1 MNKMIETLPGY
12 IPIIFAATTLLTLA
26 IFLWV
31 IRNSRMKSIKEN
43 SGKIAI
49 ILIAWLSIQAFLT
62 LSNIY
67 NENTNSIP
75 PKIFLFGVLPNAL
88 IIIWIFFSKIGKEF
102 IDSLPIEKLTYLN
115 LVRIPVEIV
124 LLWLFLNNTIPQIM
138 TFEGWN
144 FDILMGLTAP
154 IIIYFGFIKRK
165 INTKAIL
172 IWNIIGI
179 LLLVFVFIIAL
190 VSAPFPMQRLS
201 FDQPN
206 TGLLYFP
213 YSWLPTFIVPVVILG
228 HMISIRQLLKSRNIN
243 D

>member
-1 MNKMIETLPGY
+1 MIENLPAY
-12 IPIIFAATTLLTLA
+12 IPIIFAAATLLTLF
-26 IFLWV
+26 IFIWV
-31 IRNSRMKSIKEN
+31 IRNSRTKSIKEN

-49 ILIAWLSIQAFLT
+49 ILIAWLAIQAFLT

-67 NENTNSIP
+67 NKNTNSIP
-75 PKIFLFGVLPNAL
+75 PIIFLFGVLPNVL
-88 IIIWIFFSKIGKEF
+88 IIIWIFFSKTGKEF

-115 LVRIPVEIV
+115 LVRIPVEFV
-124 LLWLFLNNTIPQIM
+124 LLWLFLNNSIPQIM

-144 FDILMGLTAP
+144 LDILMGLTAP

-165 INTKAIL
+165 INSKAIL

-179 LLLVFVFIIAL
+179 LLLAFVFIIAL
-190 VSAPFPMQRLS
+190 LSAPFPMQRLS

-213 YSWLPTFIVPVVILG
+213 FSWLPTFIVPVVILG
-228 HMISIRQLLKSRNIN
+228 HLISIRQLVKSGNRNGI
-243 D
+243 